1 MVLRSAPL
9 LYGPGVDRGLPEGDF
24 VDAGDVASAFE
35 WGREEC
41 VDDFAGGFDGD
52 ESCGHYEDVGV
63 VVGASEGGEF
73 GLPAE
78 SRADAL
84 MFVEGH

>member
-41 VDDFAGGFDGD
+41 VDDFAGGLDAD
-52 ESCGHYEDVGV
+52 EACGHYEDVGV
-63 VVGASEGGEF
+63 VVGACESREL
-73 GLPAE
+73 GLPTDG
-78 SRADAL
+78 RADAL
-84 MFVEGH
+84 VFVEGH